1 MAIGISM
8 YVTIHKR
15 NKTMSNL
22 KSQPYKTGQF
32 ALTSDQVEKLLM
44 SFDSLQDKAII
55 SLAISIGLRREDLV
69 RVKYNDVNLPRIT
82 YYEQKKKR
90 TRTVTIPS
98 GEVIQTLKM
107 YMNTMRKSEW
117 LFPSPKTKGKF
128 ENAHIS
134 SRHVYDIFNEHLDL
148 IGVKRRPFHS
158 LRATCY
164 KLLQKSGWK
173 ERQACEM
180 LGDSLRVAQEHYD
193 APSDEEMNDLAIN
206 KQIF

>member
-1 MAIGISM
+1 MNNL
-8 YVTIHKR
+8 
-15 NKTMSNL
+15 NK
-22 KSQPYKTGQF
+22 QPYKTGQF
-32 ALTSDQVEKLLM
+32 ALTTGQVDTLLK
-44 SFDSLQDKAII
+44 SFDSIQDKAMV

-69 RVKYNDVNLPRIT
+69 HVKYNDVNLPQIT

-98 GEVIQTLKM
+98 DEVIQTITM
-107 YMNTMRKSEW
+107 HINSMRKSEW
-117 LFPSPKTKGKF
+117 LFPSPKTTGKF
-128 ENAHIS
+128 KNAHVS
-134 SRHVYDIFNEHLDL
+134 SRHAYDVFNEHLDQVG
-148 IGVKRRPFHS
+148 IKRRPFHS

-193 APSDEEMNDLAIN
+193 APSDEEMAELATT
-206 KQIF
+206 KQIL